1 MNLDGIEACVFDAYG
16 TLFDVHA
23 AVRRHAADIGG
34 EADALSALWRQRQ
47 LEYTWTR
54 TLMRR
59 HADFWRLTQE
69 ALDFAMRAHGIDD
82 PGLRARLLDVY
93 AELDAYAEVPEVL
106 RALRGRGLTTAVFS
120 NGTPKMLEGA
130 TEAAGIGGLLDRL
143 LSIEEVG
150 VYKTDPSAYTLV
162 LDRLGVVREGVLFVS
177 SNRWDVAGAV
187 AFGFRAAWVNRSG
200 GPDEYLDLPPD
211 EVLGDLKGLMA

>member
-1 MNLDGIEACVFDAYG
+1 MNLDGVKACVFDAYG

-34 EADALSALWRQRQ
+34 GADALSALWRQRQ

-59 HADFWRLTQE
+59 HADFWRLTRD
-69 ALDFAMRAHGIDD
+69 ALDFAMRTHSIDD
-82 PGLRARLLDVY
+82 PGLRGRLLAAY

-120 NGTPKMLEGA
+120 NGTPKMLRDA
-130 TEAAGIGGLLDRL
+130 TEAAGLGDLLDRL

-162 LDRLGVVREGVLFVS
+162 IDRLGLARDRVLFVS
-177 SNRWDVAGAV
+177 SNRWDVAGGV
-187 AFGFRAAWVNRSG
+187 AFGFRTAWVNRSG

-211 EVLGDLKGLMA
+211 EVLSDLRGLIE